1 MWRRYE
7 PGLAAA
13 LAETTGQDVQLT
25 HLVATLAIEGYL
37 RAAEDDRPDHAL
49 RLLFQV
55 LRSGSPLGG

>member
-13 LAETTGQDVQLT
+13 LAETTAHDVQLA
-25 HLVATLAIEGYL
+25 HLIATLVIEGYL

-49 RLLFQV
+49 SLLFQV
-55 LRSGSPLGG
+55 LRSGSPLSG